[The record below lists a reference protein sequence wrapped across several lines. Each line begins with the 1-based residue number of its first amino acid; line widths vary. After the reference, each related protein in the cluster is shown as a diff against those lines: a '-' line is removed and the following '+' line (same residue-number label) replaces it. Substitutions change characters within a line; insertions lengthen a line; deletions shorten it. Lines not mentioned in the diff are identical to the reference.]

1 MGENMRTRI
10 ACSAVVALALL
21 AGGLAACSDGGSSEN
36 GGADAP
42 AEQPGVLRTLS
53 AWAGS
58 PDPGGWGDSD
68 GIGTEARFSPLG
80 DLVVAADDS
89 VWVADE
95 SIRRIDADARVTTVL
110 KLGITTA
117 LDIDAGGR
125 RLQVGFPGAMVAAPS
140 GGVFVAMERT
150 VRAPSGYPMRD
161 GSWAVLHV
169 TAGAP
174 PRLVALPPAEDA
186 SSLTASALSI
196 DSQGRLYIATECAI
210 WRSDAEVPGSTG
222 LRGVQKLYEN
232 DSAGP
237 GTACTAYSRQGIT
250 RLALD
255 ASDRVL
261 FTLSQGDVKRLE
273 ADARVTTLGRTS
285 TGPGCG
291 MAVDP
296 RGGILL
302 TGNSPVLMRMDD
314 AGHESPVAG
323 LQDQPGAVDGDARA
337 ARFAGLCGVAID
349 RQGRIVLADSG
360 NYSIRR
366 IERDGSVLTLA
377 GRPFQS
383 GYADGVGKDALFSDD
398 FKIGP
403 GGGGSVLVAD
413 RANTAIREVD
423 AAQRVST
430 LAGWPRPDNYV
441 PGPDGPIALT
451 FFRWPSNALRAS
463 DGSVWVADRERVRR
477 WGADGIISTVSI
489 SESAWPAALALD
501 RNGDVIVAMST
512 SIAFWSPP
520 PAGVHHLQRHS
531 VRNPQAAPEHLAILP
546 DAAALEAGTSRV
558 NGLCALPDGSF
569 AFTQAHAVLRRA
581 ADGRATVLAG
591 APHQVG
597 TQDGPA
603 TAARFFGP
611 AGLACDESGGIYVA
625 DAGNHT
631 VRYIDAQ
638 RNVRTVLG
646 TPGRAGHRVD
656 AVPGELD
663 RPRSL
668 VLVPGGLIVATG
680 QGLVRAGF

>member
-1 MGENMRTRI
+1 MRTRI
-10 ACSAVVALALL
+10 ARSAVVALALL
-21 AGGLAACSDGGSSEN
+21 AGGLAACSDGGSSGN
-36 GGADAP
+36 SGADAP
-42 AEQPGVLRTLS
+42 TEQPGVLRTLS

-68 GIGTEARFSPLG
+68 GIGTEARFAPLG
-80 DLVVAADDS
+80 SVVVAADDS
-89 VWVADE
+89 VWVNDG
-95 SIRRIDADARVTTVL
+95 SIRRLDADAQVTTVL
-110 KLGITTA
+110 NLGITTA

-125 RLQVGFPGAMVAAPS
+125 RLQVGFPHAMVAAPS

-150 VRAPSGYPMRD
+150 VRAPSGYPLHD

-174 PRLVALPPAEDA
+174 PRLVALPPAEET
-186 SSLTASALSI
+186 STLTASALSI

-210 WRSDAEVPGSTG
+210 WRSGAEVPGSAG
-222 LRGVQKLYEN
+222 PRAVQKLYEN
-232 DSAGP
+232 DSAGS

-250 RLALD
+250 RLAID
-255 ASDRVL
+255 ANDRVL
-261 FTLSQGDVKRLE
+261 FTLRHGEVKRLE

-285 TGPGCG
+285 TAPGCG

-296 RGGILL
+296 HGGGILL
-302 TGNSPVLMRMDD
+302 TGGSSVMRMDD
-314 AGHESPVAG
+314 AGQESLVAG
-323 LQDQPGAVDGDARA
+323 LPDQVGAVDGDAQA

-366 IERDGSVLTLA
+366 IEGDGSVVTLA

-413 RANTAIREVD
+413 KANKAIREVD
-423 AAQRVST
+423 AGPRVST
-430 LAGWPRPDNYV
+430 LAGGPRNDNYV
-441 PGPDGPIALT
+441 EGPDGPIAST
-451 FFRWPSNALRAS
+451 FFRFPDNALRAS
-463 DGSVWVADRERVRR
+463 DGSVWMTDGHRLRR
-477 WGADGIISTVSI
+477 WGTDGIIRTLSD
-489 SESAWPAALALD
+489 SESVTPNALALD
-501 RNGDVIVAMST
+501 RQGDVVVAVSP
-512 SIAFWSPP
+512 SFDDYWVPP
-520 PAGVHHLQRHS
+520 PAGTHYLQRHS
-531 VRNPQAAPEHLAILP
+531 IRNPQAAPERLPILP
-546 DAAALEAGTSRV
+546 DAAAMPAGTARV
-558 NGLCALPDGSF
+558 TGVCALPDGSF

-581 ADGRATVLAG
+581 PDGTASVLAG
-591 APHQVG
+591 APRQVG
-597 TQDGPA
+597 TQDGPG
-603 TAARFFGP
+603 TVARFFAP
-611 AGLACDESGGIYVA
+611 LGLACDASGGIYVV